1 MSDVTPV
8 PDKPMT
14 HKEIL
19 RALTGLLLALLVA
32 ILSSTIV
39 ANALP
44 TILADLK
51 GTQSQYTWV
60 VTATLLASTATTPL
74 WGKLADLFSKKQLYQ
89 VAIALFTFGS
99 VLCGFAQSMP
109 ELIAFRAVQGLG
121 LGGVQALAQVV
132 IAAMVS
138 PRERGRYSGYTGS
151 VLAVATVAGP
161 LAGGFI
167 VDTDWLGWRWCFFVV
182 VPLALVAMYVIGRTL
197 HLPVLRR
204 QVRIDWAGAT
214 LITGGVSLL
223 LIWISLVGK
232 NFPWLSWQTAA
243 FVLGALAALAVAL
256 VVEARVA
263 EPIIPLRLFR
273 NRTLV
278 LGVLASVAVGTGMFG
293 ASVFLGQYFQLSRG
307 FSPTISGLL
316 TLPLIFGLLTSST
329 LSGQMITRTGRWK
342 GFLVSGAVLMAIGLA
357 LLSTIDHET
366 SLPLLGGYQLLLGL
380 GLGLSMQ
387 NLVLAVQN
395 STDVRDLGTASSTVT
410 FFRSLGGT
418 AGVSVLGA
426 VLAAHVSELVTEK
439 LHGATGG
446 GGSLDIA
453 HLPEPVRSV
462 VRDAYGDATGLLFL
476 IAAAISLVT
485 LASVLLIKEVP
496 LRGPSTAAEDK
507 AVDNDLGIGDNS
519 AEPVGAQVKHVGE
532 VALSGGSSPQRVEQR
547 DGSVDSPVDNWE
559 QSTSRR

>member
-1 MSDVTPV
+1 MTETAPMS
-8 PDKPMT
+8 
-14 HKEIL
+14 HREIL
-19 RALTGLLLALLVA
+19 RAMTGLLLALLVA

-60 VTATLLASTATTPL
+60 VTATLLASTATTPI
-74 WGKLADLFSKKQLYQ
+74 WGKLADLFSKKLLYQ
-89 VAIALFTFGS
+89 VAIGLFTLGS
-99 VLCGFAQSMP
+99 VLCGLARSMP
-109 ELIAFRAVQGLG
+109 ELIAYRAVQGLG

-182 VPLALVAMYVIGRTL
+182 VPLALLAMYVIGRTL

-204 QVRIDWAGAT
+204 EVSIDWAGAT
-214 LITGGVSLL
+214 LVTGGVSLL

-243 FVLGALAALAVAL
+243 FVAGSLVTLAAAL
-256 VVEARVA
+256 VVEGRVR
-263 EPIIPLRLFR
+263 EPVIPLRLFR

-278 LGVLASVAVGTGMFG
+278 LGVLASIAVGTGMFG
-293 ASVFLGQYFQLSRG
+293 ASVFLGQYFQLARG
-307 FSPTISGLL
+307 FSPTVSGLL

-329 LSGQMITRTGRWK
+329 LSGQLITRTGRWK
-342 GFLVSGAVLMAIGLA
+342 GFLVSGAVLMVLGLA
-357 LLSTIDHET
+357 LMAGVDHST
-366 SLPLLGGYQLLLGL
+366 SLWLLGCYQLLLGL
-380 GLGLSMQ
+380 GLGLSTQ

-395 STDVRDLGTASSTVT
+395 ATDIRDLGSASSTVT

-426 VLAAHVSELVTEK
+426 VLAAQVSELVTEK

-446 GGSLDIA
+446 GSLDLA
-453 HLPEPVRSV
+453 HLPEPARTV

-476 IAAAISLVT
+476 IAAVISLVT
-485 LASVLLIKEVP
+485 LVSVLLIKEVP
-496 LRGPSTAAEDK
+496 LRGSSTATEDK
-507 AVDNDLGIGDNS
+507 PVDNELGIGDNS
-519 AEPVGAQVKHVGE
+519 GRPVGTGVKHVSE
-532 VALSGGSSPQRVEQR
+532 VALLGGRNRQRVEQR
-547 DGSVDSPVDNWE
+547 RRSVDSAVDE
-559 QSTSRR
+559 HEPSTGRR

>member
-1 MSDVTPV
+1 MSETS
-8 PDKPMT
+8 PMT
-14 HKEIL
+14 HREIL
-19 RALTGLLLALLVA
+19 RAMTGLLLALLVA

-51 GTQSQYTWV
+51 GTQGQYTWV

-74 WGKLADLFSKKQLYQ
+74 WGKLADLFSKKLLYQ
-89 VAIALFTFGS
+89 VAIGLFTLGS
-99 VLCGFAQSMP
+99 VLCGLAQSMP
-109 ELIAFRAVQGLG
+109 ELIAYRAVQGLG

-182 VPLALVAMYVIGRTL
+182 VPLALLAMYVIGRTL

-204 QVRIDWAGAT
+204 EVSIDWAGAT

-232 NFPWLSWQTAA
+232 NFPWLSWQSGA
-243 FVLGALAALAVAL
+243 FVLGSLVTLAAAL
-256 VVEARVA
+256 VVEGRVR
-263 EPIIPLRLFR
+263 EPVIPLRLFR

-293 ASVFLGQYFQLSRG
+293 ASVFLGQYFQLARG
-307 FSPTISGLL
+307 FSPTVAGLL

-329 LSGQMITRTGRWK
+329 LSGQLITRTGRWK
-342 GFLVSGAVLMAIGLA
+342 GFLVSGAVLMALGLA
-357 LLSTIDHET
+357 LMSGVDHGT
-366 SLPLLGGYQLLLGL
+366 SLWLLGGYQLLLGL
-380 GLGLSMQ
+380 GLGLSTQ

-395 STDVRDLGTASSTVT
+395 STDVRDLGAASSTVT

-426 VLAAHVSELVTEK
+426 VLAAQVSELVTEK

-446 GGSLDIA
+446 DGTLDLA
-453 HLPEPVRSV
+453 HLPEPARTV

-476 IAAAISLVT
+476 IAAVISLVT

-496 LRGPSTAAEDK
+496 LRGSSTGTEDK
-507 AVDNDLGIGDNS
+507 PVDNELGIGDNS
-519 AEPVGAQVKHVGE
+519 VRPVGTGVKHVSE
-532 VALSGGSSPQRVEQR
+532 VALSGGRTGQHVEQR
-547 DGSVDSPVDNWE
+547 GGSVDSAVDKWE
-559 QSTSRR
+559 PSTGRR

>member
-1 MSDVTPV
+1 MNETPMSHREV
-8 PDKPMT
+8 
-14 HKEIL
+14 L
-19 RALTGLLLALLVA
+19 RAMTGLLLALLVA

-74 WGKLADLFSKKQLYQ
+74 WGKLADLFSKKLLYQ
-89 VAIALFTFGS
+89 VAIGLFTFGS
-99 VLCGFAQSMP
+99 VLCGLAQSMP
-109 ELIAFRAVQGLG
+109 ELIAYRAVQGLG

-182 VPLALVAMYVIGRTL
+182 VPLALLAMYVIGRTL

-204 QVRIDWAGAT
+204 EVSIDWAGAT

-232 NFPWLSWQTAA
+232 NFPWLSWQSAA
-243 FVLGALAALAVAL
+243 FVLGSVVVLGAAL
-256 VVEARVA
+256 VVERRVR

-278 LGVLASVAVGTGMFG
+278 LGVLASIAVGTGMFG
-293 ASVFLGQYFQLSRG
+293 ASVFLGQYFQLARG

-316 TLPLIFGLLTSST
+316 TLPLIFGLLVSST

-342 GFLVSGAVLMAIGLA
+342 GFLVSGAVLMVLGLA
-357 LLSTIDHET
+357 LMSGVDHGT
-366 SLPLLGGYQLLLGL
+366 SLWLLGGYQLLLGL
-380 GLGLSMQ
+380 GLGLSTQ

-395 STDVRDLGTASSTVT
+395 STDVRDLGAASSTVT

-426 VLAAHVSELVTEK
+426 VLAAQVSGLVTEK

-446 GGSLDIA
+446 GGSLDLA
-453 HLPEPVRSV
+453 HLPEPVRTV
-462 VRDAYGDATGLLFL
+462 VRDAYGDATGVLFL
-476 IAAAISLVT
+476 IAAVISLVT

-496 LRGPSTAAEDK
+496 LRGSSTAPEDNP
-507 AVDNDLGIGDNS
+507 VDNELGIGDNS
-519 AEPVGAQVKHVGE
+519 TQPVGTGVKHVSD
-532 VALSGGSSPQRVEQR
+532 VALPGGKPGQRVEQR
-547 DGSVDSPVDNWE
+547 DGSVDSPVDSWE
-559 QSTSRR
+559 PSTGHR